1 MPADLPLHC
10 TTRKFTMGLVPDREK
25 VAVEI
30 RELEIPDELVEDV
43 IESYKQYVHARD
55 SAKERYFDSLLPIV
69 KRVERRTKTR
79 PKMIL

>member
-1 MPADLPLHC
+1 MSL
-10 TTRKFTMGLVPDREK
+10 TGRRF
-25 VAVEI
+25 AVEI